1 MVSPVTK
8 RTPILVIKH
17 GALGD
22 LIQASGPFAAIRA
35 HHPDARID
43 LLTTPHFAPLMRR
56 APWFDRVLEDPR
68 APAWNFPMTLRLA
81 QSLAREGYARVYD
94 LQTSARSSRLF
105 HLIRL
110 FGARPEWSGI
120 ARGCSHPH
128 ANPNR
133 DRMHTLDRQRDQLA
147 AAGLAAFPPPDLAW
161 LDADVT
167 RFAPPARF
175 ALLVPGASPH
185 RPEKRWPAQH
195 YAALASAIAA
205 QGATPLIVGTARE
218 APLAATIRGSCPAAF
233 DLTGRTTLFDLA
245 ALARRA
251 LFAVGNDTGP
261 MHLIAALG
269 RPAVVLFS
277 AASDPALCA
286 PRGPKVR
293 ILRDAELRN
302 LAPETVYAALAGLDV
317 VPQPSP

>member
-1 MVSPVTK
+1 MAQPVTK

-22 LIQASGPFAAIRA
+22 LIQAFGPFAAIRA
-35 HHPDARID
+35 HHPEACID
-43 LLTTPHFAPLMRR
+43 LLTTPPFAPLMRC

-68 APAWNFPMTLRLA
+68 APAWNLHATLRFA
-81 QSLAREGYARVYD
+81 RSLAREGHARVYD

-105 HLIRL
+105 RLMRL

-128 ANPNR
+128 ANPDR

-147 AAGLAAFPPPDLAW
+147 AAGITCFPTADLSW
-161 LDADVT
+161 LDADLS

-195 YAALASAIAA
+195 YAALAGAIAA
-205 QGATPLIVGTARE
+205 QGVTPLIVGTGAE
-218 APLAATIRGSCPAAF
+218 APLAATIRGSCPAAL

-269 RPAVVLFS
+269 CPVVVLFS

-293 ILRDAELRN
+293 ILREADLSD
-302 LAPETVYAALAGLDV
+302 LAPEAVRAELAGLDG
-317 VPQPSP
+317 VPNPSP